1 MADEFEA
8 ELEER
13 EPEAPSFAEDEPAE
27 DVELLTDGGD
37 GTPQSADAGEDGTPQ
52 SADAGEDGTPQSADA
67 DEDDEE

>member
-13 EPEAPSFAEDEPAE
+13 ESEDPSFVEDEPAE
-27 DVELLTDGGD
+27 DVEILTDGG
-37 GTPQSADAGEDGTPQ
+37 
-52 SADAGEDGTPQSADA
+52 DGTPQSADA